1 MSLVQNSNTT
11 SSTTIFFSHLYMCL
25 YRTGN
30 LYPYDTLELMNVV
43 CVCLHVGARMCVIM
57 S

>member
-43 CVCLHVGARMCVIM
+43 CVCLHV
-57 S
+57 